1 MEENK
6 NTLDIY
12 SLSRNFWDFTFE
24 NPDKIN
30 TNHIA
35 IYFFCIEHCNRL
47 GWKERFGLPTSMVME
62 ATGIKNWRTYSA
74 SLKELIDF
82 GLIILHEKSKNQWS
96 SNIIAI
102 VKNTKAKSIAKS
114 IAHTKA
120 LDKAL
125 QKHSQKQHTKQGQ
138 STVVI
143 DIQDTIIQ
151 NTNIVASATE
161 IKLSFEDR
169 KEIFK
174 NQVKSFNDRYEDLM
188 LVNFF
193 KYWSEPTKNKK
204 KMLFELQQTWYLSLR
219 IARCKNNDYNKK
231 NTIVSPI
238 KHEFV
243 M

>member
-204 KMLFELQQTWYLSLR
+204 KMLFELQQTWDLSLR
-219 IARCKNNDYNKK
+219 IARWKNNDYNKK